1 MRENEL
7 FPCRFCGTLPALQTR
22 ETKWGEE
29 YGILCEKCFHIAS
42 PTFMRDL
49 DKLKNAWQARNEKH
63 NPFIKEQIEYKDC
76 IDATCHGIWCTTCMK
91 KSAHT
96 SEAIL
101 IEETKYNKITIDD
114 IKRKT

>member
-29 YGILCEKCFHIAS
+29 YGILCEKCFHMAS
-42 PTFMRDL
+42 PTFMLDL
-49 DKLKNAWQARNEKH
+49 YKLKNAWQARNEKH
-63 NPFIKEQIEYKDC
+63 NPFIPEKIEYKDC
-76 IDATCHGIWCTTCMK
+76 TDGKCLKIWCKTCFMPL
-91 KSAHT
+91 SN
-96 SEAIL
+96 SEPIP
-101 IEETKYNKITIDD
+101 IDERKYSKITIDD